1 MEFSVTALSANGFQ
15 GWLSF
20 PEARLSGSIPV
31 TGGVY
36 VVSYPLRGPVAFLA
50 AAPGGRFKGKD
61 PTVSQEVLAANWLD
75 HEIVYIGKA
84 DNLRRRIREF
94 ADFGA
99 GKPIGHWG
107 GRLIWQLAAPDK
119 LRIAWKETPESVP
132 RAVEKAMLAEFRLQ
146 HGKPP
151 FANDPQRMGL

>member
-1 MEFSVTALSANGFQ
+1 MIFSIASLTANGFT

-36 VVSYPLRGPVAFLA
+36 VVSYSPRAPVAFLA
-50 AAPGGRFKGKD
+50 ASPGGRFKGKD

-84 DNLRRRIREF
+84 DNLRRRIRQF

-107 GRLIWQLAAPDK
+107 GRLIWQLADPDK
-119 LRIAWKETPESVP
+119 LRIAWKETPGSVP
-132 RAVEKAMLAEFRLQ
+132 RAVEKSMLAEFRLQ